1 MAMISQTQLLSLA
14 PHANE
19 TYLSAFELSD
29 AILPK
34 YGIASLVRLA
44 HALAQFFHETGG
56 LTILS
61 ESLNYKTASRIVDVW
76 PYRPSNPQP
85 HQFRSTLEAE
95 PYVRNPAK
103 LANRVYGNRMG
114 NVNPGDGA
122 KFIGRG
128 LLQITGRE
136 AYRRYGRA
144 VGVDLEANP
153 ELACD
158 ARYMLTIACAE
169 WNAIGCNT
177 YADADDLARVT
188 RAINGA
194 LTGIE
199 ERRAWLAKTKRVWL
213 K

>member
-1 MAMISQTQLLSLA
+1 LISRAQLLSLA

-19 TYLSAFELSD
+19 TYLAAFELSG
-29 AILPK
+29 IVLPK
-34 YGIASLVRLA
+34 YGITTPIRLA
-44 HALAQFFHETGG
+44 HATAQWLHETGG

-61 ESLNYKTASRIVDVW
+61 ENLNYTHAARIVGVW

-128 LLQITGRE
+128 LLQLTGRE

-153 ELACD
+153 DLACD
-158 ARYMLTIACAE
+158 ARYILAIACAE
-169 WNAIGCNT
+169 WSAIGCNA

-188 RAINGA
+188 RAINGG
-194 LTGIE
+194 LVGIE
-199 ERRAWLAKTKRVWL
+199 ERRGWLEKTKKVFV
-213 K
+213 